1 MPGFSRSCTA
11 LAALMMSKTLLSKLA
26 RAEFS
31 SDRRKNY
38 SVDFF
43 LADFFTCK
51 ARRGVPVASGGA
63 WSAE

>member
-1 MPGFSRSCTA
+1 
-11 LAALMMSKTLLSKLA
+11 MMSKTLLSKWA

-31 SDRRKNY
+31 SDRRKTY

-43 LADFFTCK
+43 LADFFTRK
-51 ARRGVPVASGGA
+51 ARRGVPVAGGGA